1 MEIKPLTSA
10 VNQSAT
16 LLDALTASLATA
28 TRSPEGVAEPVAL
41 LWTDADGQWRPLVA
55 DLQKACN
62 HFYVLGAYD
71 VARRT
76 GPAIWLKCLV
86 DRTLPDLAPPPGT
99 VPILYLPGVSRQELR
114 AGGDCPDL
122 LDPLIELQYRGAAW
136 HQKNGRDWT
145 VEAFMTSEAALG
157 LDMSLDM
164 RTREALMRALPVL
177 AIEPIA
183 PLRGRRLDADD
194 FDRLSVGDPVRD
206 LLGWMSEP
214 EPFQA
219 RCDVAR
225 WDTFR
230 NICVRE
236 FGFDPDKDGP
246 ARAGDLLL
254 NGNGKWEDV
263 WRRFRDAPRG
273 YPGVTD
279 LLRQAKPRDLLVEG
293 ARQPQVNDEQEAQ
306 LRYALEAAV
315 AMPHE
320 KLCDRVLELEAQ
332 NRDRRSWVWADL
344 GYSLMAHALE
354 PLARLAT
361 LARSALG
368 GVSLAAMAGDYAAEG
383 WRCDRAALDA
393 MSNTK
398 SPADSALVA
407 RVVRAIYAPWLD
419 KSARRFQ
426 ELASDNEAEYRRLV
440 SGVKA
445 APETCLVFADGLR
458 FDVAGMLQ
466 ERLEQRGLRVKL
478 AHRIAPLPTVTAT
491 AKPIATPAYAS
502 CEGASAEDF
511 NPVLAASKQAVNA
524 SRLRDEMARQGV
536 EILDSDE
543 TKLAAHPDKGGW
555 TEIGRLDEM
564 GHSLGASLV
573 RHIDVEVE
581 AIADRISDLLGA
593 GWARVRVVTD
603 HGWLLVPGGLPKVEL
618 PAHLVATKW
627 ARCASVRGE
636 SSPDVPTFGWYWN
649 AQARIASPPGIGSF
663 IAKTE
668 YAHGGVSL
676 QECVVPDMLVEPGE
690 VTLKAQITEVSWRG
704 MRCRVVVET
713 NATGLRIE
721 LRRNWKQADPEGQ
734 RIATPKELGG
744 SGQASL
750 AVERDEYEG
759 TAAMAVILDATG
771 RVLDYRP
778 TTIGEEQ

>member
-1 MEIKPLTSA
+1 VSLLASA
-10 VNQSAT
+10 SAT
-16 LLDALTASLATA
+16 LVDALTASLAAA

-41 LWTDADGQWRPLVA
+41 LWTDADGQWRPLVPA
-55 DLQKACN
+55 LQKACA
-62 HFYVLGAYD
+62 HFYVLGPYD
-71 VARRT
+71 AARRT
-76 GPAIWLKCLV
+76 GPAIWLKCVV

-122 LDPLIELQYRGAAW
+122 LHPLIELQYRGAVW

-157 LDMSLDM
+157 LDLSLDM

-177 AIEPIA
+177 ATEPIA

-214 EPFQA
+214 EAFQA
-219 RCDVAR
+219 RCDTAR
-225 WDTFR
+225 WEAFR
-230 NICVRE
+230 NICTRE

-246 ARAGDLLL
+246 ARAGDLML

-273 YPGVTD
+273 YPGVTE
-279 LLRQAKPRDLLVEG
+279 LLRHARPRDLLVDR

-320 KLCDRVLELEAQ
+320 KLCARVLELEAE

-344 GYSLMAHALE
+344 GYSMMAHALE

-368 GVSLAAMAGDYAAEG
+368 GVSLAAMAADYATEG

-393 MSNTK
+393 MNHAR
-398 SPADSALVA
+398 SPSDSALVA
-407 RVVRAIYAPWLD
+407 KVVRALYAPWLD

-426 ELASDNEAEYRRLV
+426 ELATQNEAEYRRLV

-445 APETCLVFADGLR
+445 EPETCLVFADGLR

-478 AHRIAPLPTVTAT
+478 GHRLAPFPTVTAT
-491 AKPIATPAYAS
+491 AKPIASPAHAA
-502 CEGASAEDF
+502 CEGAASVEDF
-511 NPVLAASKQAVNA
+511 NPVLAASKQPISA
-524 SRLRDEMARQGV
+524 SRLRDEMARHGV
-536 EILDSDE
+536 EILDADE
-543 TKLAAHPDKGGW
+543 TTLAANTEKGGW

-564 GHSLGASLV
+564 GHSLGAALV
-573 RHIDVEVE
+573 RHIDVEIE
-581 AIADRISDLLGA
+581 AIADRVSALLGTA
-593 GWARVRVVTD
+593 WTRVRVVTD
-603 HGWLLVPGGLPKVEL
+603 HGWLLVPGGMPKVEL

-627 ARCASVRGE
+627 ARCASVQGE
-636 SSPDVPTFGWYWN
+636 SSPNVPTFGWFWN
-649 AQARIASPPGIGSF
+649 AHARIASPPGIGSF
-663 IAKTE
+663 IVNTE
-668 YAHGGVSL
+668 YAHGGVSP
-676 QECVVPDMLVEPGE
+676 QECVVPDMLVEQGE
-690 VTLKAQITEVSWRG
+690 VALKAQITEISWRG
-704 MRCRVVVET
+704 MRCRVVVDT
-713 NATGLRIE
+713 NATGLRVE

-734 RIATPKELGG
+734 RIATAKDLG
-744 SGQASL
+744 SNGQASL
-750 AVERDEYEG
+750 AVERDDYEG
-759 TAAMAVILDATG
+759 TAAMAVVLDATG

-778 TTIGEEQ
+778 TTIGEGQ

>member
-1 MEIKPLTSA
+1 MKTPASDA
-10 VNQSAT
+10 QT
-16 LLDALTASLATA
+16 LLDALVASLAA
-28 TRSPEGVAEPVAL
+28 AMRSPEGVAEPVAL
-41 LWTDADGQWRPLVA
+41 LWTDADGQWRPLVPA
-55 DLQKACN
+55 LQKACA
-62 HFYVLGAYD
+62 HFYVFGVYD
-71 VARRT
+71 AAQRT
-76 GPAIWLKCLV
+76 GPAIWIKCVV

-122 LDPLIELQYRGAAW
+122 LHPLIELQYRGAVW

-157 LDMSLDM
+157 LDLSLDM

-177 AIEPIA
+177 ATEPIA

-214 EPFQA
+214 EAFQA
-219 RCDVAR
+219 RCDTAR
-225 WDTFR
+225 WEAFR
-230 NICVRE
+230 NICARE

-246 ARAGDLLL
+246 ARAGDLML

-273 YPGVTD
+273 YPGVTE
-279 LLRQAKPRDLLVEG
+279 LLRHAKPRDLLVDR
-293 ARQPQVNDEQEAQ
+293 ARQPQVNDEQETQ

-320 KLCDRVLELEAQ
+320 KLCARVLELESE

-344 GYSLMAHALE
+344 GYSMMAHALE

-361 LARSALG
+361 SARSALG
-368 GVSLAAMAGDYAAEG
+368 GVSLAAMAADYATEG

-393 MSNTK
+393 MNHPK
-398 SPADSALVA
+398 SPSDSALVA
-407 RVVRAIYAPWLD
+407 KVVRALYAPWLD

-426 ELASDNEAEYRRLV
+426 ELATQNEAEYRRLV
-440 SGVKA
+440 LGVKA
-445 APETCLVFADGLR
+445 EPETCLVFADGLR

-478 AHRIAPLPTVTAT
+478 GHRLAPFPTVTAT
-491 AKPIATPAYAS
+491 AKPIASPAYAA
-502 CEGASAEDF
+502 CEGAASAEDF
-511 NPVLAASKQAVNA
+511 NPVLAASKQPVNA
-524 SRLRDEMARQGV
+524 SRLRDEMARHGV
-536 EILDSDE
+536 EILDADE
-543 TKLAAHPDKGGW
+543 TTLAANTEKGGW

-573 RHIDVEVE
+573 RHIDVEIE
-581 AIADRISDLLGA
+581 AIADRVSALLGT
-593 GWARVRVVTD
+593 GWTRVRVVTD
-603 HGWLLVPGGLPKVEL
+603 HGWLLVPGGMPKVEL

-627 ARCASVRGE
+627 ARCASVQGE
-636 SSPDVPTFGWYWN
+636 SSPDVPTFGWFWN
-649 AQARIASPPGIGSF
+649 AHARIASPPGIGSF
-663 IAKTE
+663 IVNTE
-668 YAHGGVSL
+668 YAHGGVSP

-690 VTLKAQITEVSWRG
+690 VALKAQITEISWRG
-704 MRCRVVVET
+704 MRCRVVVDT
-713 NATGLRIE
+713 NAAGLRVE
-721 LRRNWKQADPEGQ
+721 LRRNWKQADPDGQ
-734 RIATPKELGG
+734 RIATAKDLG
-744 SGQASL
+744 SNGQASL
-750 AVERDEYEG
+750 AVERDDSEG
-759 TAAMAVILDATG
+759 TAAMAVVLDATG

-778 TTIGEEQ
+778 TTIGEGQ

>member
-1 MEIKPLTSA
+1 MTGPL
-10 VNQSAT
+10 NQSPT
-16 LLDALTASLATA
+16 MLDALTASLAAA

-41 LWTDADGQWRPLVA
+41 LWTDADGQWRPLVPA
-55 DLQKACN
+55 LQKACA
-62 HFYVLGAYD
+62 HFYVLGPYEA
-71 VARRT
+71 ARRT
-76 GPAIWLKCLV
+76 GPAIWLKCVV

-122 LDPLIELQYRGAAW
+122 LHPLIELQYRGAVW

-157 LDMSLDM
+157 LDLSLDM

-177 AIEPIA
+177 ATEPIA

-214 EPFQA
+214 EAFQA
-219 RCDVAR
+219 RCDTAR
-225 WDTFR
+225 WEAFR
-230 NICVRE
+230 NICTRE

-246 ARAGDLLL
+246 ARAGDLML

-273 YPGVTD
+273 YPGVTE
-279 LLRQAKPRDLLVEG
+279 LLRHARPRDLLVDR

-320 KLCDRVLELEAQ
+320 KLCARVLELEAE

-344 GYSLMAHALE
+344 GYSMMAHALE

-368 GVSLAAMAGDYAAEG
+368 GVSLAAMAADYATEG

-393 MSNTK
+393 MNHAR
-398 SPADSALVA
+398 SPSDSALVA
-407 RVVRAIYAPWLD
+407 KVVRALYAPWLD

-426 ELASDNEAEYRRLV
+426 ELATQNEAEYRRLV

-445 APETCLVFADGLR
+445 EPETCLVFADGLR

-478 AHRIAPLPTVTAT
+478 GHRLAPFPTVTAT
-491 AKPIATPAYAS
+491 AKPIASPAHTA
-502 CEGASAEDF
+502 CEGAASAEDF
-511 NPVLAASKQAVNA
+511 NPVLAASKQPLSA

-536 EILDSDE
+536 EILDADE
-543 TKLAAHPDKGGW
+543 TTLAANTEKGGW

-564 GHSLGASLV
+564 GHSLGAALV
-573 RHIDVEVE
+573 RHIDVEIE
-581 AIADRISDLLGA
+581 AIADRVSALLGT
-593 GWARVRVVTD
+593 GWTRVRVVTD
-603 HGWLLVPGGLPKVEL
+603 HGWLLVPGGMPKVEL

-627 ARCASVRGE
+627 ARCASVQGE
-636 SSPDVPTFGWYWN
+636 SSPNVPTFGWFWN
-649 AQARIASPPGIGSF
+649 AHARIASPPGIGSF
-663 IAKTE
+663 IVNTE
-668 YAHGGVSL
+668 YAHGGGSP
-676 QECVVPDMLVEPGE
+676 QEGGVPDMLVEQGE
-690 VTLKAQITEVSWRG
+690 VALKAQITEISWRG
-704 MRCRVVVET
+704 MRCRVVVDT
-713 NATGLRIE
+713 NAAGLRVE

-734 RIATPKELGG
+734 RIATAKDLG
-744 SGQASL
+744 SNGQASL
-750 AVERDEYEG
+750 AVERDDYEG
-759 TAAMAVILDATG
+759 TAAMAVVLDATG

-778 TTIGEEQ
+778 TTIGEGQ